1 MKTAGQKNSTPVI
14 CAKLGITVVMMFVFA
29 IFIMPPLYDLF
40 CDVTGLNGKTGD
52 ALSTDK
58 ANSFGVDTS
67 RTIKV
72 QFLATNNENMPW
84 EFGPKITSVAVHPGE
99 PTVINYMATNT
110 TASDMV
116 AQAIP
121 SVVPFKAANYFHK
134 TECFCFNNQPLAAG
148 ETTDLGLSFIVDIDI
163 PKHIK
168 TITLSYTLFDITETA
183 KATGVT
189 KLEVVDK
196 GLSSTKLLSAPS
208 FLSTLAALN

>member
-1 MKTAGQKNSTPVI
+1 MNPEARKTLKRLIIAVP
-14 CAKLGITVVMMFVFA
+14 LMFAFGFA
-29 IFIMPPLYDLF
+29 LVPLYDVF
-40 CDVTGLNGKTGD
+40 CEVTGINGKVFQSEN
-52 ALSTDK
+52 AEKLLTDE
-58 ANSFGVDTS
+58 G
-67 RTIKV
+67 RPLGL
-72 QFLATNNENMPW
+72 QFISTNNENMPW

-168 TITLSYTLFDITETA
+168 TITLSYTLFDITEAA
-183 KATGVT
+183 KATGV
-189 KLEVVDK
+189 KK
-196 GLSSTKLLSAPS
+196 LSSDKDLSSAKRLPDPS
-208 FLSTLAALN
+208 FLSTLVALN